1 MKLGLVEVWKNHG
14 ETLDF
19 LIKADDDTFLV
30 MDNLMTRL
38 QGRDP
43 ERPFMMGHKLT
54 NEVNIALILRWDTG
68 HTACHVADAIEDT
81 KMIVSSQLPCCQKVK
96 RNQCRHFA
104 SLRTH

>member
-1 MKLGLVEVWKNHG
+1 MKLGLVEVWKKHG

-43 ERPFMMGHKLT
+43 ERPFMLGHKLT
-54 NEVNIALILRWDTG
+54 NEVNIDIKMGYRT
-68 HTACHVADAIEDT
+68 HRACRVAEAIEET
-81 KMIVSSQLPCCQKVK
+81 KDDCRLLPCCWTLTLLDAI
-96 RNQCRHFA
+96 A
-104 SLRTH
+104 SLLSTQEFP

>member
-1 MKLGLVEVWKNHG
+1 MQVKLGLVEVWKNHG

-19 LIKADDDTFLV
+19 LIKADDDTYLV

-54 NEVNIALILRWDTG
+54 NEVNIALTLRWNTG
-68 HTACHVADAIEDT
+68 HKAYHVAEAIEDT
-81 KMIVSSQLPCCQKVK
+81 QIIVK
-96 RNQCRHFA
+96 RSKETNVAILRH
-104 SLRTH
+104 